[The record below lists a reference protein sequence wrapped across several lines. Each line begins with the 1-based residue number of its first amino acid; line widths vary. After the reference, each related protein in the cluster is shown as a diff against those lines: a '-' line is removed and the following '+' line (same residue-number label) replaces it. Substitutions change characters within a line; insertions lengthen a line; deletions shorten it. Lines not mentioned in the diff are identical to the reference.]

1 MKKRSECL
9 NVYGSD
15 YMIKKQIQAG
25 KLFKVGKATYSDD
38 QHVPE
43 LAVLAYLYPN
53 AVVTMHNAFYIHGL
67 TDVIPD
73 DYDFATDRNAAKIK
87 DARIKQ
93 YFYPVDFF
101 TQGITQVEY
110 KGYPIRI
117 YSKERMLIELLRY
130 KSKLPYDYY
139 KEILLNFRKLIDQ
152 LDIQAIQDFAMD
164 APKRSK
170 IMETLQSEVM

>member
-101 TQGITQVEY
+101 RHHAG
-110 KGYPIRI
+110 RI
-117 YSKERMLIELLRY
+117 QRIPYSDLQQRKNADRT
-130 KSKLPYDYY
+130 S
-139 KEILLNFRKLIDQ
+139 EIQK
-152 LDIQAIQDFAMD
+152 
-164 APKRSK
+164 
-170 IMETLQSEVM
+170 